1 MEEGT
6 WKIDRAS
13 YGSGA
18 TKVKATDQWDPLMR
32 AALKELGRRE
42 TERTGQKISVVT
54 LLANLSV
61 RNGSFAIEKRKE
73 LRQIL
78 IQLKKENTHGR
89 RDRTSNT

>member
-6 WKIDRAS
+6 WKIERAS

-32 AALKELGRRE
+32 TALKELGQRE

-54 LLANLSV
+54 LLTNLSV
-61 RNGSFAIEKRKE
+61 RNGAFAIEKRKE

-78 IQLKKENTHGR
+78 RQLKEENTHGR
-89 RDRTSNT
+89 RVSRS